1 MTLHD
6 VMILINSVFNNDQ
19 NNYYYNMFL
28 EKCSYQLAKKC
39 WQKFFWWYDNIE
51 VWQGK
56 GSKKKFYG
64 AYVNI
69 DNLVSFKVS
78 WNKN

>member
-19 NNYYYNMFL
+19 NNYYNNMFL

-39 WQKFFWWYDNIE
+39 
-51 VWQGK
+51 
-56 GSKKKFYG
+56 
-64 AYVNI
+64 
-69 DNLVSFKVS
+69 
-78 WNKN
+78 